1 MFLVLNIYAPIIL
14 CCKHPQ
20 INPKCCSRIAKHY
33 MITKHFVSDSALLMS
48 CRCHKLHVPYS
59 ALLLTRCSKTV
70 GML

>member
-1 MFLVLNIYAPIIL
+1 
-14 CCKHPQ
+14 
-20 INPKCCSRIAKHY
+20 

-70 GML
+70 GTL